1 MTEERALA
9 LLKNKEPEGLGYFID
24 RYTPYVSAVIWNIV
38 QHRLSQ
44 QDAEELC
51 SDVFMAL
58 WRGSEPPQPG
68 KTKAFLGSIARH
80 KALSRLRRSGFDLA
94 LEEDILSLPTDGPD
108 RLAERRELQE
118 ALRRAVEELGPPD
131 RDIFVRYYY
140 YGQKTP
146 QIAKEM
152 RLSPDNVRQRLKR
165 GRERLRRKLTQGGI
179 LDGTSNF

>member
-9 LLKNKEPEGLGYFID
+9 LLKDKETRGLSYFID

-38 QHRLSQ
+38 QPRLSR

-51 SDVFMAL
+51 ADVFMVL
-58 WRGSEPPQPG
+58 WQSPEKPRPG
-68 KTKAFLGSIARH
+68 KVKAWLGSIARH
-80 KALSRLRRSGFDLA
+80 KALSRLRRAGFDLA
-94 LEEDILSLPTDGPD
+94 LEEDILALPADGPET
-108 RLAERRELQE
+108 LAEYRERQE
-118 ALRRAVEELGPPD
+118 AVRRAVEALGPPD

-140 YGQKTP
+140 YGQKTS
-146 QIAKEM
+146 QIADEM

-165 GRERLRRKLTQGGI
+165 GRDRLRAILTQGGI